1 MNKEIK
7 TVIFDMDGV
16 LIDSE
21 PVSWNVFKEF
31 LKPYSKTMSLDQ
43 YAAGYSG
50 KSEAANARRLIQEYQ
65 LDLDPKDFVEECIRL
80 EDEQL
85 SKGVPLKKGTL
96 KVLDWLQSNGYKIA
110 LATSSE
116 TNRRKKLLEAH
127 GIQDVFDAITDGSDF
142 THGKPDPEVFNLCV
156 KKLNLKPKECLII
169 EDSENG
175 ILAASAAK
183 IPVILIPDLKIPE
196 PDLLNK
202 TTAVLESLDELPS
215 WLSDKNE

>member
-96 KVLDWLQSNGYKIA
+96 KVLD
-110 LATSSE
+110 
-116 TNRRKKLLEAH
+116 
-127 GIQDVFDAITDGSDF
+127 
-142 THGKPDPEVFNLCV
+142 
-156 KKLNLKPKECLII
+156 
-169 EDSENG
+169 
-175 ILAASAAK
+175 
-183 IPVILIPDLKIPE
+183 
-196 PDLLNK
+196 
-202 TTAVLESLDELPS
+202 
-215 WLSDKNE
+215 